1 LNLIQ
6 LNTDLVA
13 RSQAVKNNPSLH
25 KATQSIQ
32 NAVRSQSRIIDDLM
46 DVSRIRTGKLKLHF
60 ATLRYQDVLR
70 GIEAVFAPLAQ
81 SENISFESF
90 KPDAPIYIQAD
101 PTRLDQIIWNL
112 LNNAWKFSKGG
123 ERICMQLEREGDQ
136 ARLDVIDTG
145 EGISAD
151 FLPKVFDMFGQ
162 AEMQHAQRAKHGLGI
177 GLALVKQL
185 VEAHNGRIEAY
196 SEGIGRGARFSV
208 WLPVH
213 LQTEL
218 ELSDLANA
226 DDAGGLRGIRILLVD
241 DSPDILETM
250 CELLQSEGAEVTTA
264 DGGARAIELA
274 EQTPFDVIVS
284 DIGMPEIDGHKM
296 MAIIR
301 QQGANRDTPS
311 IALTG
316 YGTLRDVEKAMAA
329 GFTLHLRKPIDLQAL
344 IDAVSQ
350 AVH

>member
-1 LNLIQ
+1 MA
-6 LNTDLVA
+6 VA
-13 RSQAVKNNPSLH
+13 
-25 KATQSIQ
+25 
-32 NAVRSQSRIIDDLM
+32 
-46 DVSRIRTGKLKLHF
+46 
-60 ATLRYQDVLR
+60 
-70 GIEAVFAPLAQ
+70 E
-81 SENISFESF
+81 
-90 KPDAPIYIQAD
+90 
-101 PTRLDQIIWNL
+101 
-112 LNNAWKFSKGG
+112 
-123 ERICMQLEREGDQ
+123 
-136 ARLDVIDTG
+136 
-145 EGISAD
+145 
-151 FLPKVFDMFGQ
+151 
-162 AEMQHAQRAKHGLGI
+162 
-177 GLALVKQL
+177 
-185 VEAHNGRIEAY
+185 
-196 SEGIGRGARFSV
+196 
-208 WLPVH
+208 
-213 LQTEL
+213 QT
-218 ELSDLANA
+218 S
-226 DDAGGLRGIRILLVD
+226 GRILLVD